1 MPTTRR
7 KGDSAW
13 TANRQIFIPD
23 RQIKRDDPEYVYVPL
38 RGYSASL
45 AVFDL
50 DDRVIGWIDTR
61 TLGYESA
68 KEWMRATNWRDQG
81 Y

>member
-1 MPTTRR
+1 MAAR
-7 KGDSAW
+7 GDWAY
-13 TANRQIFIPD
+13 TANGQIFVPD
-23 RQIKRDDPEYVYVPL
+23 FEILEDDPSYIYVPL

-45 AVFDL
+45 AVFDIK
-50 DDRVIGWIDTR
+50 DKCIGWVNSR

-68 KEWMRATNWRDQG
+68 KDWMRGTKWIDQG

>member
-1 MPTTRR
+1 MPFSYTVNNAIR
-7 KGDSAW
+7 
-13 TANRQIFIPD
+13 IPENQVKED
-23 RQIKRDDPEYVYVPL
+23 KPEYVYVPL

-45 AVFDL
+45 AVFDIS
-50 DDRVIGWIDTR
+50 DACIGWIDTR

-68 KEWMRATNWRDQG
+68 AEWIKATKWRDQG